1 MTHLRR
7 TPFRVSLTQGKTI
20 AGVEAQFVIAN
31 GTIAVAM
38 VMGASQVYWIPVAWL
53 IHQLLKKIYSVD
65 PKIREVYIRYA
76 RQADRYDPWPRINQ
90 IHNRR
95 PQGWGR
101 GMLC

>member
-1 MTHLRR
+1 MTDLRR
-7 TPFRVSLTQGKTI
+7 TPFRASLTQGKTI
-20 AGVEAQFVIAN
+20 AGVEAQFIIAN

-53 IHQLLKKIYSVD
+53 LHQLLKKIYQAD
-65 PKIREVYIRYA
+65 PNIRLVYIRYA

-90 IHNRR
+90 IHNHR

-101 GMLC
+101 YMLC